1 VAGMNKT
8 EAIRAIIEATTAEPI
23 VFTTGYACRIA
34 SGIADRPN
42 HFYMT
47 GSMGLAASIG
57 IGIAQQTK
65 APTIVVD
72 GDGSLLMN
80 PVGLLIAGA
89 SETLPLIHLVLDDGL
104 YASTGGQDVPS
115 RAADLTALARA
126 CGYRRVLEIDDVA
139 SITSL
144 LGDEL
149 EVCPSPV
156 FVRIRLR
163 GPDLPVT
170 ARVTGDLGDHAA
182 RFAES
187 IRAMMKP

>member
-1 VAGMNKT
+1 MNKT

-34 SGIADRPN
+34 AGIADRPN

-57 IGIAQQTK
+57 IGIAQQTRQ
-65 APTIVVD
+65 PTIVVD

-80 PVGLLIAGA
+80 PVGLLIAG
-89 SETLPLIHLVLDDGL
+89 SQSTLPLIHLVLDDAA

-115 RAADLTALARA
+115 DAVDVLALARA

-139 SITSL
+139 SIASL

-149 EVCPSPV
+149 EVCPSPI
-156 FVRIRLR
+156 FVRCVLR
-163 GPDLPVT
+163 GPDQPIT
-170 ARVTGDLGDHAA
+170 ARIGGDLSDHAA

-187 IRAMMKP
+187 IRVMMKP